1 MAGIT
6 GSDRELVDRIQKL
19 REERNAV
26 ILAHNYQLGEVQDIA
41 DYVGDSFGLSR
52 QAADTRA
59 EVIVF
64 CGVHFMA
71 ETAAIICPNKK
82 VLLPD
87 LNAGCAMANM
97 ITVRQ
102 LREMK
107 KKHPNAV
114 VVTYINST
122 ADIKAESDY
131 CCTSA
136 NAAKVV
142 DAVPK
147 DKDILFVPDM
157 HLGEYAAR
165 QTNRDLILWQG
176 HCPTHTR
183 ILPSDITRLREEHPK
198 AEVMVHPECT
208 SGVIDL
214 ADYVFSTGGMIKH
227 ARESSADEF
236 IVGTEFGI
244 IHRLKKENPRKVFF
258 EASQFSVCEN
268 MKLINL
274 EKVLWALEDDL
285 YLVQPDPG
293 VAEKAKLSI
302 DRMLSIS

>member
-6 GSDRELVDRIQKL
+6 GSDKELIAKIETL
-19 REERNAV
+19 KEERNAV
-26 ILAHNYQLGEVQDIA
+26 ILAHNYQLGEIQDIA
-41 DYVGDSFGLSR
+41 DYVGDSFGLSV
-52 QAADTRA
+52 QAAETRA
-59 EVIVF
+59 EVIIF

-87 LNAGCAMANM
+87 RNAGCAMANM

-136 NAAKVV
+136 NARKVV
-142 DAVPK
+142 EVIPEE
-147 DKDILFVPDM
+147 KDILFVPDQ

-165 QTNRDLILWQG
+165 QTHRHLILWPG

-183 ILPSDITRLREEHPK
+183 ILPEDIKRLKKQHPK

-208 SGVIDL
+208 SAVIDL
-214 ADYVFSTGGMIKH
+214 ADHVFSTGGMIRH
-227 ARESSADEF
+227 APSSPAAEF
-236 IVGTEFGI
+236 VVGTESGI
-244 IHRLKKENPRKVFF
+244 IHRLRKENPEKRFY
-258 EASQFSVCEN
+258 EASPFAVCEN

-274 EKVLWALEDDL
+274 EKVVWSLEDDQ
-285 YLVQPDPG
+285 YLVKPDPG
-293 VAEKAKLSI
+293 IAEKAKLSI
-302 DRMLSIS
+302 DRMLAIG

>member
-6 GSDRELVDRIQKL
+6 ASDKELIAKINKL
-19 REERNAV
+19 KEERNAV
-26 ILAHNYQLGEVQDIA
+26 ILAHNYQLGEIQDIA
-41 DYVGDSFGLSR
+41 DYVGDSFGLSVR
-52 QAADTRA
+52 AAETRA
-59 EVIVF
+59 EVIIF

-87 LNAGCAMANM
+87 RNAGCAMANM

-107 KKHPNAV
+107 RKHPNAV

-136 NAAKVV
+136 NAKKVV
-142 DAVPK
+142 EVIPEEK
-147 DKDILFVPDM
+147 EILFIPDQ

-165 QTNRDLILWQG
+165 QTDRHLILWPG

-183 ILPSDITRLREEHPK
+183 ILPEDITRLKKEHPR

-208 SGVIDL
+208 SAVIDL
-214 ADYVFSTGGMIKH
+214 ADHVFSTGGMIRH
-227 ARESSADEF
+227 APSSSATEF
-236 IVGTEFGI
+236 VIGTESGI
-244 IHRLKKENPRKVFF
+244 IHRLRKENPGKRFY
-258 EASQFSVCEN
+258 EASRFAVCEN

-274 EKVLWALEDDL
+274 EKVLWSLEDDQ
-285 YLVQPDPG
+285 YLVKPDPG
-293 VAEKAKLSI
+293 IAEKAKLSI
-302 DRMLSIS
+302 DRMLAIG